1 MTTQVFQSNAN
12 TNIWFMSPYN
22 KNIRQIKYDFDI
34 KTKFPDGFECHKFED
49 DDTGSYYVVFFDAED
64 GGTYNASAKW
74 IAPTCGVFP
83 TGNFIIMRKKW
94 GDDAEEH
101 TIEMDISPKDFK
113 AKYLSGRN
121 E

>member
-1 MTTQVFQSNAN
+1 MASQVFQSKEN
-12 TNIWFMSPYN
+12 TNIWFMSPDN

-34 KTKFPDGFECHKFED
+34 KTKFPCGLECHQFLND
-49 DDTGSYYVVFFDAED
+49 DIFDYYVVFFDAED
-64 GGTYNASAKW
+64 RGRYNASAKW
-74 IAPTCGVFP
+74 IAPSCGVFP

-94 GDDAEEH
+94 GDDDEEH